1 MAAAAPLP
9 PLPGLEWPRVPIL
22 LSKLVRWI
30 VTLCAA
36 AVLSAVA
43 LNFILARADRSART
57 VQRSPVATL
66 SMIAFFI
73 GVYELIH
80 YRIGAVAIPWPTL
93 RAGMSILG
101 ALLVVAGCA
110 VNLAGR
116 FSLGANWADHVTL
129 YAGQRLVTRGVYA
142 LVRHPLYASLIWM
155 FCGAGLAYAN
165 IAVLT
170 ATALL
175 FVPAMYYRAAQEE
188 RALAQAFPE
197 YADYRRR
204 VGMLFPRLPQRRQ
217 PRR

>member
-1 MAAAAPLP
+1 MPDL
-9 PLPGLEWPRVPIL
+9 LHQLVP
-22 LSKLVRWI
+22 WI
-30 VTLCAA
+30 ITLCAA

-43 LNFILARADRSART
+43 LNFLFAGASGEARA

-66 SMIAFFI
+66 SMVVFFT
-73 GVYELIH
+73 GVYGLIH

-93 RAGMSILG
+93 RAGLSLPG

-116 FSLGANWADHVTL
+116 FSLGANWADQVTL
-129 YAGQRLVTRGVYA
+129 YASQQLVTRGVYA

-165 IAVLT
+165 IAVLA

-175 FVPAMYYRAAQEE
+175 FIPAMYYRAAQEE
-188 RALAQAFPE
+188 RALARAFPE

-217 PRR
+217 HQR